1 MVWNVN
7 RIANISVV
15 DLVPKIASHVSNWL
29 LSNVRMNQ
37 SSTFGVVF
45 TRVHSSIMD
54 EFTWPP

>member
-15 DLVPKIASHVSNWL
+15 DLVPEIASRVSNWL
-29 LSNVRMNQ
+29 LSNVIMNQ
-37 SSTFGVVF
+37 SSTFGMF
-45 TRVHSSIMD
+45 FIRICSFITD